1 MGTDLDGICSVLL
14 WDMFCLVIS
23 VLVLKM
29 VKSWECFIEV
39 QKVSRCIMC

>member
-1 MGTDLDGICSVLL
+1 MGTDLDGISL
-14 WDMFCLVIS
+14 MSFCLVIS